1 MNKVVTPQH
10 KDRWNRE
17 LERQVRDALEA
28 IRFGTVT
35 LVIQDG
41 RVIQIDKNEKIRL
54 NSTGHLNGS
63 GI

>member
-1 MNKVVTPQH
+1 MSKPSLEP
-10 KDRWNRE
+10 WNRD
-17 LERQVRDALEA
+17 LERLICEALKS
-28 IRFGTVT
+28 IRFGAVT

-54 NSTGHLNGS
+54 NPGHIDGS

>member
-1 MNKVVTPQH
+1 MAAPVREP
-10 KDRWNRE
+10 WNSE
-17 LERQVRDALEA
+17 LERQVRDALKI

-54 NSTGHLNGS
+54 NRLEHIHGS

>member
-1 MNKVVTPQH
+1 MEKGVTTQQQ
-10 KDRWNRE
+10 DRWSRE
-17 LERQVRDALEA
+17 LERQVREALNA

-54 NSTGHLNGS
+54 TNSGHIHGS

>member
-1 MNKVVTPQH
+1 MEAPVGDP
-10 KDRWNRE
+10 WSRE
-17 LERQVRDALEA
+17 LERQVREALRT

-41 RVIQIDKNEKIRL
+41 HIVQIDRSEKIRL
-54 NSTGHLNGS
+54 RRSSHLDGS